1 MSSNGSGRRTL
12 YRDPSR
18 AKISGVCAGISD
30 YFDLEV
36 WVVRIIAV
44 SALLLF
50 QFFPVIFAYVVL
62 HFIMEP
68 KPGARRRRYGRKDYR
83 NNIHANSD
91 DQTEPKSKSVTG
103 EHATVQQVWKKGRIP
118 SQTIRKVSQR
128 LKKIDRR
135 LQDMESYVTS
145 RQFQLR
151 KEFNDLN

>member
-1 MSSNGSGRRTL
+1 MSSNDSGKREL

-50 QFFPVIFAYVVL
+50 QVMPVLFAYGVAHL
-62 HFIMEP
+62 ILEP
-68 KPGARRRRYGRKDYR
+68 KPGATRRRHGSKLKSRGYKKS
-83 NNIHANSD
+83 NSHGTD
-91 DQTEPKSKSVTG
+91 ATQNVAPEK
-103 EHATVQQVWKKGRIP
+103 ATVQQIWKKGGIP
-118 SQTIRKVSQR
+118 TQTIRKVSQR
-128 LKKIDRR
+128 FKSLDSR
-135 LQDMESYVTS
+135 LQNMETYVTS

-151 KEFNDLN
+151 REFNDLK

>member
-44 SALLLF
+44 SAFLLF
-50 QFFPVIFAYVVL
+50 QGFPVIFAYGVL
-62 HFIMEP
+62 HFILEP
-68 KPGARRRRYGRKDYR
+68 KPGARRRRYKGKDYR
-83 NNIHANSD
+83 NNIHMNS
-91 DQTEPKSKSVTG
+91 EESSESKSKPMGGDT
-103 EHATVQQVWKKGRIP
+103 ATVQQVWKKGRIP

-128 LKKIDRR
+128 FKKIDRR
-135 LQDMESYVTS
+135 LQNMETYVTS

-151 KEFNDLN
+151 KEFNDLS